1 MAMQQIAPVAVNVT
15 AHWWTGTPQA
25 VAFEG
30 IVRKVTKVLAMRQ
43 EHGAYRADS
52 GPRTLWE
59 LETQD
64 ATLVIAFSRR
74 SGAWTIEAFDDSW
87 STLPFAS
94 ALEVPG
100 GLFSHA

>member
-1 MAMQQIAPVAVNVT
+1 MKWQCSRLLQS
-15 AHWWTGTPQA
+15 
-25 VAFEG
+25 
-30 IVRKVTKVLAMRQ
+30 RSRS
-43 EHGAYRADS
+43 YRADS

>member
-1 MAMQQIAPVAVNVT
+1 
-15 AHWWTGTPQA
+15 
-25 VAFEG
+25 
-30 IVRKVTKVLAMRQ
+30 VL
-43 EHGAYRADS
+43 
-52 GPRTLWE
+52 
-59 LETQD
+59 
-64 ATLVIAFSRR
+64 AFSRR